1 MPLFTE
7 TVLSKLSLS
16 SSKTL
21 HPDRQAAPGTL
32 TLEIPMDPVSEA
44 YDYTSWPNSVAA
56 NIIFF
61 TSLIGA
67 VFNLAILYA
76 FFSAKKNNAFHLICL
91 FRALNNLYVLFVVM
105 LGVFFPESILG
116 YSIYPPLME
125 SILITTGIN
134 LMVFNEFQSIY
145 TAVNRLFAIFFPI
158 KYNLFFGIKPTLAF
172 HILYYLDRI
181 RNLTME
187 HFDRYKES
195 NFMTFSP
202 KYLAYGGDIVSPD
215 GMFYWGLALL
225 IFPFLI
231 NIVTFIRFHYM
242 KKRTSRESEH
252 WKKAKKNMIL
262 FLQTVFQDSLFS
274 LNVFFALKWNT
285 LIDHR
290 FWTFICQTLAWQTI
304 HVLDGFI
311 MLLFNDGISFCKKAK
326 VSPIV
331 KVENKMTSNVAMTRT
346 IVL

>member
-1 MPLFTE
+1 
-7 TVLSKLSLS
+7 
-16 SSKTL
+16 
-21 HPDRQAAPGTL
+21 
-32 TLEIPMDPVSEA
+32 
-44 YDYTSWPNSVAA
+44 
-56 NIIFF
+56 
-61 TSLIGA
+61 
-67 VFNLAILYA
+67 
-76 FFSAKKNNAFHLICL
+76 
-91 FRALNNLYVLFVVM
+91 M
-105 LGVFFPESILG
+105 LGVFFPETILG

-158 KYNLFFGIKPTLAF
+158 KCNLFFGIKATLTF

-187 HFDRYKES
+187 HFDRYRES

-202 KYLAYGGDIVSPD
+202 KYLAHIGSIVSPD

-231 NIVTFIRFHYM
+231 NVVTFIRFYYM

-262 FLQTVFQDSLFS
+262 FLQTVFQDALFS
-274 LNVFFALKWNT
+274 LNVFFALKW
-285 LIDHR
+285 
-290 FWTFICQTLAWQTI
+290 Q
-304 HVLDGFI
+304 
-311 MLLFNDGISFCKKAK
+311 
-326 VSPIV
+326 
-331 KVENKMTSNVAMTRT
+331 
-346 IVL
+346 